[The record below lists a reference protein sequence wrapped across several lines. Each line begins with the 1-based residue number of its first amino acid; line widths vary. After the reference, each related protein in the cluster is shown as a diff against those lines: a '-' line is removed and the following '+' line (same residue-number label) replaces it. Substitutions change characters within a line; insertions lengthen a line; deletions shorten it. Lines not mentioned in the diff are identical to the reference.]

1 MSERMGAEHYG
12 EERAETAEALAELII
27 AEELKRGRWQEADLK
42 TRPKGDPVKVDLA
55 ARLRAET
62 TMTLGGIAERLTM
75 GACGYLNHLVYRQ
88 RKLGGE

>member
-1 MSERMGAEHYG
+1 MKDSPPQYQPF
-12 EERAETAEALAELII
+12 
-27 AEELKRGRWQEADLK
+27 LKVLRRVWPSISDKPQAS
-42 TRPKGDPVKVDLA
+42 KGDSVKVALA